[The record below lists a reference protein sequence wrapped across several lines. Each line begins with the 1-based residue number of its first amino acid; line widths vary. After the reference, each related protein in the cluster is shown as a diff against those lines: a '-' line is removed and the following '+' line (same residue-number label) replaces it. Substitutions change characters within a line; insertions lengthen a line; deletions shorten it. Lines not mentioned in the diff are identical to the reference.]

1 MSNSSQEDQKWRY
14 MFRPII
20 GRLRMDSAIESYLEQ
35 CIKSTLSMNLE
46 EVPATLAS
54 IIDRSFA
61 SIASHNLND
70 FTEYGDYKMLDLIIR
85 RVYADVVYG
94 RKTKPYIVVLYG
106 PPGTGKTT
114 WVRNAV
120 AKYLVRENKLIGIY
134 IEATP
139 GDFSSKFAGIPII
152 ILRSLL
158 NIVSVSN
165 IPSVLLFDEA
175 DGIFLKPQS
184 VQGGVDIEQHKLFS
198 EFKSALSILLSRN
211 YPLVIV
217 FTTNYKDII
226 VKGDPALAD
235 RVNAWIEVLP
245 PPTEVRIAMARNILP
260 PIFKNLWENYP
271 SIIQA
276 NALRAIKSG
285 AEPPMINEIWVSSP
299 WSLIKLPWIVPVMPY
314 EADYLI
320 GYLIAWGWNPLDKD
334 LEDALTLDFSRAVAL
349 WDKNNPLFKVYARGI
364 VSEIE
369 LLRRFDEEKNK
380 IEKSFLRTFHVAR
393 GGLDEFE
400 KILSISYKQFWSD
413 VLTNYDKIME
423 EIDPNTLEWKKMQLV
438 CSLMV
443 HGIPPSLLHHSISK
457 CTPHTQFINI
467 VNRVLTTIGIVT
479 NPIRHL
485 FLPFMISYTEDPMM
499 RFIEFRRKIEV
510 YNKFLYRELREGK
523 LLEPIRIMLLEK
535 DFEKAWNE
543 AKKSFNSLDNDI
555 KPYIGTALTA
565 VNMLHK
571 AIHTTNSEEKGII
584 LLNIYRDVDII
595 RNMIIKIAEELGIK
609 RWLPIVLDTKSFAS
623 GGISVYSPDRWRV
636 FDPTFF
642 NTHIADETYE
652 ANDYSIAPII
662 EEMGHY
668 VPNMIDI
675 VAMEE
680 KDQENQKS
688 IAT

>member
-1 MSNSSQEDQKWRY
+1 QKWRY
-14 MFRPII
+14 IFRSVI

-35 CIKSTLSMNLE
+35 CIKSTASMYLE
-46 EVPATLAS
+46 EVPVTLAS

-85 RVYADVVYG
+85 RVYTDVIYG

-120 AKYLVRENKLIGIY
+120 AKYLVHEDKLNGIY

-139 GDFSSKFAGIPII
+139 GDFSSKFAGVPIA

-217 FTTNYKDII
+217 FTTNYKDAI

-245 PPTEVRIAMARNILP
+245 PPTEVRIAMVRNILP
-260 PIFKNLWENYP
+260 SIFKNLWENYP
-271 SIIQA
+271 AIIQA

-285 AEPPMINEIWVSSP
+285 AEPPMINEIWVRNP
-299 WSLIKLPWIVPVMPY
+299 WSLIKLPWIVPVLPY
-314 EADYLI
+314 EADFLI
-320 GYLIAWGWNPLDKD
+320 GYLIAWGWSPLEKD
-334 LEDALTLDFSRAVAL
+334 LADALTLDFSRAVAL
-349 WDKNNPLFKVYARGI
+349 WDKNNPLLKIYARGI

-369 LLRRFDEEKNK
+369 MLRKFDEEKNK
-380 IEKSFLRTFHVAR
+380 IEKSFLRTFHAAR

-400 KILSISYKQFWSD
+400 KLLSISYKQFWSD
-413 VLTNYDKIME
+413 VLINYDKIIE
-423 EIDPNTLEWKKMQLV
+423 EIDPNTLERKKKQLV

-443 HGIPPSLLHHSISK
+443 HGVPPSLLHHSISK

-467 VNRVLTTIGIVT
+467 VNRVLSTIGIVT

-485 FLPFMISYTEDPMM
+485 FLSFMISYTEDPIM
-499 RFIEFRRKIEV
+499 RFIEFRRKIEM
-510 YNKFLYRELREGK
+510 YNKILYRELREGK

-535 DFEKAWNE
+535 DFEKAWSE
-543 AKKSFNSLDNDI
+543 AKKSFNNLDNDI
-555 KPYIGTALTA
+555 KPYIGTTLT
-565 VNMLHK
+565 VLNMLHN

-584 LLNIYRDVDII
+584 LLKIYRDDKIK
-595 RNMIIKIAEELGIK
+595 NTIIKIAEELDIK
-609 RWLPIVLDTKSFAS
+609 KWLHIVLDPDSFAT
-623 GGISVYSPDRWRV
+623 GGISVYSPDSWCV

-662 EEMGHY
+662 GEMGHY
-668 VPNMIDI
+668 VLNMIDI

-680 KDQENQKS
+680 EEQENQKS
-688 IAT
+688 ITS